1 MRMKECYRGTGTEW
15 AKRGHYLFSHNP
27 KGLQQSVKIEFTA
40 TEINGISFIFLKTLN
55 EECLHET
62 AKEKKSCRR

>member
-1 MRMKECYRGTGTEW
+1 MKECYRGTGTEW

-40 TEINGISFIFLKTLN
+40 TEINGI
-55 EECLHET
+55 
-62 AKEKKSCRR
+62 